1 MWFYVIEVIYLFAY
15 LTKKHDGSMISSL
28 HSKTS

>member
-15 LTKKHDGSMISSL
+15 LTKKHDGTVISFL
-28 HSKTS
+28 HSKTA